1 MTATLYVNTSDNG
14 YMNKSITQVGAVN
27 VTLKEDT
34 TLERPVIILENS
46 AQVQQANYV
55 YIDDFGRFYYVEDK
69 TYSHQRMYIQL
80 RVDSLSSFASYI
92 RNCDCV
98 AARSSNKYNMY
109 LDDNQYARLQYNDVY
124 TKPFPNAF
132 SKALNYILL
141 IAG

>member
-1 MTATLYVNTSDNG
+1 MTATLYVNTSDNA
-14 YMNKSITQVGAVN
+14 YMNKFITQVGAVN

-55 YIDDFGRFYYVEDK
+55 YIDEFGRFYYVEDK

-109 LDDNQYARLQYNDVY
+109 LDDNQYARLQYNEVY

-132 SKALNYILL
+132 TKDLNYILL